1 MSKKRDKNARKKKV
15 KSRSPARTSV
25 HHVDETMELDYI
37 ITDEPMDT
45 NGSRSLPDE
54 VQDQIED
61 LYDRIQVS
69 PHGTIKELRELIER
83 YPHMPQLYNYL
94 YAAYQSTGRIF
105 KAKKIMLENL
115 ERNPSYLFAKLNYA
129 EYILHKRKFK
139 EFTEVFDNKLTLTSL
154 YPDRK
159 VFHITEAISF
169 NGVIGYY
176 HAMIGEFHQA
186 NYHLHVLKSISPHDN
201 QTTRLQDAL
210 TRLGKLAA

>member
-1 MSKKRDKNARKKKV
+1 MSKKRDKNSRKKKL
-15 KSRSPARTSV
+15 KSRLPARANV

-45 NGSRSLPDE
+45 NRMRSLPDA

-61 LYDRIQVS
+61 LYDRMQLS
-69 PHGTIKELRELIER
+69 PRGTIKELQALIKR
-83 YPHMPQLYNYL
+83 YPDMPQLYNYL
-94 YAAYQSTGRIF
+94 YVAYQSSGRIF

-115 ERNPSYLFAKLNYA
+115 KRNPSYLFAKLNYA
-129 EYILHKRKFK
+129 EYILHKKKFK
-139 EFTEVFDNKLTLTSL
+139 EFTDVFDSKLTLTSL

-186 NYHLHVLKSISPHDN
+186 NYHLHILKGISPHN
-201 QTTRLQDAL
+201 HQTTRLQDAL